1 MPTRKA
7 FLQTF
12 WKFYKSRDV
21 WLLLSAFEKEAG
33 PILEQLDWLGSF
45 FADALKARLDIATGW
60 VNPDLQNGIIPFSQA
75 LSPQKLL
82 KGHQLIQQTSQDL
95 REVNAVNLELM
106 LADCLTKLV
115 LDVFE

>member
-1 MPTRKA
+1 M
-7 FLQTF
+7 
-12 WKFYKSRDV
+12 
-21 WLLLSAFEKEAG
+21 WLLLSAFDKEPE

-60 VNPDLQNGIIPFSQA
+60 INPDLQNGIIPFSQA

-82 KGHQLIQQTSQDL
+82 KGYQLIQQTSQDL
-95 REVNAVNLELM
+95 RRINAVSQELM

-115 LDVFE
+115 LDVLE